1 MNHFVST
8 QKKSK
13 KFKTKH
19 DYFQRLGNFR
29 IPEMI
34 KSQKKLKKVKQI
46 SEKLKEH
53 KKLKRIS
60 LISEPQKFQSHGK
73 KMEITKPLKKT
84 FAGPHI
90 LNYRDH

>member
-1 MNHFVST
+1 
-8 QKKSK
+8 
-13 KFKTKH
+13 
-19 DYFQRLGNFR
+19 
-29 IPEMI
+29 MI

-73 KMEITKPLKKT
+73 KIIPKLEITKPLKNT

-90 LNYRDH
+90 LNCRAH